1 MLTDSELPLLLIAK
15 LTYFFVSLPDQL
27 PLVRNKNKAI
37 STIDQKEENMLQ
49 YTNLLEQLE

>member
-49 YTNLLEQLE
+49 YANLLEQLE

>member
-1 MLTDSELPLLLIAK
+1 VLTDSELPLLLIAK

-49 YTNLLEQLE
+49 YANLLEQLE

>member
-1 MLTDSELPLLLIAK
+1 VLTDSELPLLLIAK